1 MAEPGSVISSGS
13 VRGAYLNSR
22 ALQGDANAALDP
34 GAKDSPSFA
43 EALRNAAADAVETV
57 RDADVTA
64 RQGLRGQSDTQS
76 VVEATI
82 ALEST
87 VKIAVSMR
95 DKFVQAYQEV
105 LRMPI

>member
-22 ALQGDANAALDP
+22 GLKDDGNVALDTT
-34 GAKDSPSFA
+34 ATDAPSFA

-57 RDADVTA
+57 RGADATA
-64 RQGLRGQSDTQS
+64 RQGMRGQADTQS